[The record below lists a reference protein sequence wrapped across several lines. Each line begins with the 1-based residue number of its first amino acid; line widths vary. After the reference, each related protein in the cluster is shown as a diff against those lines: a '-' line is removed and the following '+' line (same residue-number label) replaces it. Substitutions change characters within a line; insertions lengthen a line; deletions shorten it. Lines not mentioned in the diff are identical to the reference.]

1 MIRTVL
7 HVDMDAFYA
16 SVEQRE
22 QPELRGQPVI
32 VGGPREARGVV
43 SAASYEARRFGVHS
57 AMPLRIA
64 ARLCPRGHFV
74 PVRMALYQE
83 VSRAVF
89 AIFRDAAPL
98 VEPLSVDE
106 AFLDMTGCER
116 LFPPGDISSGGW
128 ASIAAQQLRDR
139 IRDETGLTA
148 SVGVAP
154 NKFLAKLA
162 SDLDKPDGLV
172 VVPRANIADFLA
184 PLPIERMWGIGP
196 ASAQRLHAIGIR
208 TFGDLRTAGPMRL
221 RPVFGNHTL
230 AMLDLAAGK
239 DTRAVTLPGPPKSVG
254 HETTFSEDLDDE
266 EALHGTLVAL
276 TDAVAA
282 RLRGH
287 GLKARTVTLKV
298 RDSNFKTLTRRRTL
312 SAATG
317 VTHTLLNQVLDLW
330 EHSVPRGAPIRLLGV
345 STSGF
350 SAQAMLFDEPEEESR
365 KEIDAAVDR
374 VRNRY
379 GKSAL
384 RRASTMR
391 ETPEG
396 PR

>member
-1 MIRTVL
+1 MTIRTVL

-22 QPELRGQPVI
+22 QPELKGQPVI
-32 VGGPREARGVV
+32 VGGPKQARGVV
-43 SAASYEARRFGVHS
+43 SAASYEARKFGVHS

-74 PVRMALYQE
+74 PVRMELYQQ
-83 VSRAVF
+83 VSRQIF
-89 AIFRDAAPL
+89 AIFREFAPL

-106 AFLDMTGCER
+106 AFLDLTGCER
-116 LFPPGDISSGGW
+116 MFSDGPDW
-128 ASIAAQQLRDR
+128 ASIASQQLRDR
-139 IRDETGLTA
+139 IRTETGLTA

-172 VVPRANIADFLA
+172 VVPRENIAEFLA
-184 PLPIERMWGIGP
+184 PLPIERMWGVGP
-196 ASAQRLHAIGIR
+196 AAAQRLHAIGVR
-208 TFGDLRTAGPMRL
+208 TFGDLCEAGPRRL
-221 RPVFGNHTL
+221 TPIFHNHAL
-230 AMLDLAAGK
+230 ALLDLAAGK

-254 HETTFSEDLDDE
+254 HETTFAEDLDDE
-266 EALHGTLVAL
+266 DVLHGTLVAL

-298 RDSNFKTLTRRRTL
+298 RDSTFKTLTRRRTL
-312 SAATG
+312 AAATC
-317 VTHTLLNQVLDLW
+317 VTYTLLAQVFDLW
-330 EHSVPRGAPIRLLGV
+330 ENEVPRREPIRLLGV

-384 RRASTMR
+384 RRGSAMR
-391 ETPEG
+391 SRPEERPG
-396 PR
+396 RA